1 MKQLPI
7 SRDGFI
13 FLLLF
18 SFIYV
23 FPLLISNVYYADDV
37 TRAINGHYWDYDN
50 RLISNAIMKTLS
62 FNQKIKDFFPYTTI
76 FSGLIF
82 SLCGYLV
89 SRILDLETNRTLK
102 ISSLLLLTSPFMIEN
117 LAFRYDSPFMA
128 ISVTAAILPF
138 YGKLIESKTKFIISL
153 IIAVL
158 VIFLTYQAS
167 ISIFIIMVLLIAVK
181 NLYVDDLKK
190 ALFVFI
196 SAILA
201 VIAGFIIYK
210 FLLYITDSP
219 SVGRDKFV
227 FFSEDFVRIFN
238 YNVTSV
244 YNLVNQIFNPHYLFG
259 IICTFLAFV
268 YGIYNLFKQNIK
280 TYNKLFIVLFLFL
293 IPIIVPLPLIVLEN
307 TYINPRV
314 MLGFPFII
322 YGMLFLINKYSQKL
336 TTYISL
342 YFVVIAFPLMSSF
355 GNLLRDQDQFQS
367 SIVNDVIS
375 KTDLNGKNL
384 IIDGQ
389 VPWTNQSEN
398 LISGYEFINYLHTK
412 FLGNQNFGLEEF
424 FVLKSN
430 NLYNISFPRD
440 KTRDELL
447 KNKMNIPIVN
457 RTNYYNLRADGRNV
471 ILDFN
476 KTDIFIPELINIE
489 LKPSE
494 NVAGNFD
501 IVKPINEIYEIRGWG
516 IIYGVNSTKN
526 NLKLLLIGNTKTYA
540 SELSKE
546 KRSDVS
552 EAMDGP
558 YNDSGFSSLI
568 NTQTMEKGVYTLG
581 IIIENEGKKEILI
594 KDNKI
599 IVK

>member
-1 MKQLPI
+1 
-7 SRDGFI
+7 
-13 FLLLF
+13 
-18 SFIYV
+18 
-23 FPLLISNVYYADDV
+23 
-37 TRAINGHYWDYDN
+37 
-50 RLISNAIMKTLS
+50 
-62 FNQKIKDFFPYTTI
+62 
-76 FSGLIF
+76 
-82 SLCGYLV
+82 
-89 SRILDLETNRTLK
+89 
-102 ISSLLLLTSPFMIEN
+102 
-117 LAFRYDSPFMA
+117 
-128 ISVTAAILPF
+128 
-138 YGKLIESKTKFIISL
+138 
-153 IIAVL
+153 
-158 VIFLTYQAS
+158 
-167 ISIFIIMVLLIAVK
+167 
-181 NLYVDDLKK
+181 
-190 ALFVFI
+190 
-196 SAILA
+196 
-201 VIAGFIIYK
+201 
-210 FLLYITDSP
+210 
-219 SVGRDKFV
+219 
-227 FFSEDFVRIFN
+227 
-238 YNVTSV
+238 
-244 YNLVNQIFNPHYLFG
+244 
-259 IICTFLAFV
+259 
-268 YGIYNLFKQNIK
+268 
-280 TYNKLFIVLFLFL
+280 
-293 IPIIVPLPLIVLEN
+293 
-307 TYINPRV
+307 